1 MNRTWLG
8 EGEREDGSRAA
19 KELRGEKKK
28 KLEKKVIFAP
38 LASLYCCPPGKPLK
52 KIRKEGHLC
61 TSGITILLVNRLISN
76 YCHLLGI

>member
-1 MNRTWLG
+1 MNRTWLR
-8 EGEREDGSRAA
+8 EGEREDGRRAA
-19 KELRGEKKK
+19 KELREKK

-38 LASLYCCPPGKPLK
+38 MASLYCCPPGKPLK

-61 TSGITILLVNRLISN
+61 ASGIN

>member
-28 KLEKKVIFAP
+28 QT
-38 LASLYCCPPGKPLK
+38 
-52 KIRKEGHLC
+52 RKEGHLC
-61 TSGITILLVNRLISN
+61 TPGITVLLSTREAPKEN
-76 YCHLLGI
+76 

>member
-28 KLEKKVIFAP
+28 QT
-38 LASLYCCPPGKPLK
+38 
-52 KIRKEGHLC
+52 RKEGHLC